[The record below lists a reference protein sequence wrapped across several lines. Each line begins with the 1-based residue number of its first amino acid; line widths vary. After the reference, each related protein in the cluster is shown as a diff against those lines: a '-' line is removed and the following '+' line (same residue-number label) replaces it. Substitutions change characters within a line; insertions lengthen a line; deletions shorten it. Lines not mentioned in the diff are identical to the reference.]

1 MFSQNLVSWRADVGR
16 AWHAKCRVLCFTGQR
31 TDPTPVHQS
40 DLETLDC
47 ADAPHLR
54 LVTGWPPPW
63 LNSRRVAATVVLALA
78 FWLIRSFVVPL
89 VWAAI
94 FAVANW
100 PLYRRCAQHLPEA
113 LRARVLP
120 LAFSVL
126 VTFLVLGPVVF
137 AFGILAGQSQA
148 WLTEISIMDRTGL
161 VAPSWLSAIPVAGT
175 PVANAWNETLGAPGG
190 ISALLSRVEEGSLL
204 RSLQSVGHLI
214 VYHTFVVAI
223 TVVALVLFF
232 RHGEAL
238 AESLARRI
246 DEQFGQLGAN
256 FVGVA
261 VGALRAT
268 VQSMVLVGLI
278 DGIALGIT
286 YAIAHVPSPV
296 AWGAVTGI
304 LAMLPFIGY
313 FAIAAVCVAQLGHA
327 AFTSVLMVGA
337 VGFAVLFL
345 SDKFV
350 RPMLMAKGARLDFLG
365 AFMGT
370 VGGLQTFGLLGIF
383 IGPVMVALG
392 KAILDEWLTQ
402 RRSVTPDEAVTVT
415 EAGKSLPPAGL
426 HEI

>member
-1 MFSQNLVSWRADVGR
+1 MISKNLN
-16 AWHAKCRVLCFTGQR
+16 
-31 TDPTPVHQS
+31 
-40 DLETLDC
+40 C
-47 ADAPHLR
+47 ADAPHDR

-63 LNSRRVAATVVLALA
+63 LSSRRVAAAIVLALT

-89 VWAAI
+89 IWATI

-100 PLYRRCAQHLPEA
+100 PLYRRCALHLPDA

-120 LAFSVL
+120 VAFSVL

-137 AFGILAGQSQA
+137 AFGILAGHSQA
-148 WLTEISIMDRTGL
+148 WLTEISIMDKGGL
-161 VAPSWLSAIPVAGT
+161 VAPSWLSAIPMVGT
-175 PVANAWNETLGAPGG
+175 RLADAWNEALGAPGG
-190 ISALLSRVEEGSLL
+190 LSALLSRVEEGSLL

-214 VYHTFVVAI
+214 VYHAFVVAI
-223 TVVALVLFF
+223 TVVALVLLF
-232 RHGEAL
+232 RRGEAL

-246 DEQFGQLGAN
+246 DEQFGRPGAK

-268 VQSMVLVGLI
+268 LQSMVLVGLI

-286 YAIAHVPSPV
+286 YATAHIPSPV

-313 FAIAAVCVAQLGHA
+313 FAVAAVCVAQLGHDA
-327 AFTSVLMVGA
+327 SASVLMVGA
-337 VGFAVLFL
+337 AGFAVLFL

-370 VGGLQTFGLLGIF
+370 IGGLQTFGLLGIF
-383 IGPVMVALG
+383 IGPVIVAVG
-392 KAILDEWLTQ
+392 KAIVDEWLIYSRPVATDKE
-402 RRSVTPDEAVTVT
+402 SHD
-415 EAGKSLPPAGL
+415 
-426 HEI
+426 H